1 MAIQFPGGFII
12 NSSEPVDSRIAVT
25 SRLDQNAF
33 RAYEGLIVYDITE
46 KKVYVLNDVT
56 DPSLESS
63 WTEVGSGT
71 SSGIPQG
78 LFAEGR
84 LLQNT
89 QIEGLQLVDPSL
101 GGTLDTTPQTITSL
115 LYSIFSNT
123 LTTSSS
129 PTGDR
134 IWLTDS
140 ITNAF
145 AAKYGEDVFIPSST
159 LQLEIIR
166 DLTVETP
173 LLWERTADFE
183 TTGNVN
189 YIGSP
194 ILVYNHTL
202 ASTGYLQKF
211 DDGNGDI
218 TWRVVQDLTGN
229 TVRVEASADN
239 EILATKGYVD
249 SFPPGSQI
257 LARRTGTVDS
267 PINLI
272 TEYGLVDD
280 SDPTNFV
287 AYSFRRYLVDGT
299 YFLRR
304 TQISND
310 AIPLLDYGYVLQTQ
324 AEIATLQALSQAEQL
339 TYLQGLTYGGPS
351 VVTT

>member
-1 MAIQFPGGFII
+1 MAVQFPAGFII
-12 NSSEPVDSRIAVT
+12 NATEPVDSRIAVT
-25 SRLDQNAF
+25 SRLDQSAF
-33 RAYEGLIVYDITE
+33 TAYVGLIVFDITE
-46 KKVYVLNDVT
+46 SKVYFLNDVT

-63 WTEVGSGT
+63 WTEVGT

-78 LFAEGR
+78 ALAQGR

-89 QIEGLQLVDPSL
+89 QIEGIQLVDPSL
-101 GGTLDTTPQTITSL
+101 GGTISAAQTITSL
-115 LYSIFSNT
+115 EYNVFSNSI
-123 LTTSSS
+123 TTPTS

-134 IWLTDS
+134 LWLTDS

-145 AAKYGEDVFIPSST
+145 AAKYAENVFIPSST
-159 LQLEIIR
+159 LQLEIVR
-166 DLTVETP
+166 DSTSTGV
-173 LLWERTADFE
+173 LWSNAADFE
-183 TTGNVN
+183 TTGNILYV
-189 YIGSP
+189 GSP
-194 ILVYNHTL
+194 VLVYNHTL

-249 SFPPGSQI
+249 SFPPASQI

-272 TEYGLVDD
+272 TEYGLTDD

-304 TQISND
+304 TQITND

-324 AEIATLQALSQAEQL
+324 AEIATLQALDQAEQL